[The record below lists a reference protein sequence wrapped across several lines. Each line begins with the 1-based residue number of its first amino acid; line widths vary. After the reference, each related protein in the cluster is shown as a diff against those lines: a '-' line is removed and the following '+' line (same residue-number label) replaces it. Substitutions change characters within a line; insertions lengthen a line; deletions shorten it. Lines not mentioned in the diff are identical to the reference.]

1 MASAQAAAP
10 AFDFKPNARG
20 EDDMRAKIRENLQLT
35 MPECFIP
42 ELGEPKTGKVRDI
55 YFSGKNV
62 VMVTNDRVS
71 AFDYVLPNLIP
82 FKGQVLNAIS
92 EYTMRQTSDI
102 LPNALVENVD
112 PSVVVQRKMRNLNV
126 EWIVRGYLWGSM
138 AAAYEKGDRSFC
150 GLQVQDGLNRFQ
162 QFDSPLFTPTTKA
175 EVGHDEN
182 MTMEEVEQLVGKD
195 MAQQAKD
202 VALRLYQRG
211 AELMRQRG
219 LILIDT
225 KYEFGLDEEGR
236 LHVIDEVNTP
246 DSSRLCTVQ
255 EWETKY
261 PQIAAEMTTGQ
272 HKTVSDLLKAKPEL
286 KLKEFSKQYVRDAL
300 LEMGFDPVKDKVAP
314 KLTEEHVV
322 ECAFRYISI
331 YEQVTGQRFK
341 FPSMHVEPAKRIIMN
356 LQRAGII
363 SGGFV
368 AIMAGSDSDMP
379 HLETIKKELTKLKI
393 PSQIRICSAHKQP
406 GRLEALLALYNKS
419 TEPMLIVGCAGGTDA
434 LSGTAS
440 YLSRH
445 PVISC
450 PPDGMNNTCL
460 TNPPGSSNGYIM
472 KPANVAKFAAQFFS
486 HCCPQ
491 IAAALDASIAEKIR
505 KLEQADEEL
514 LKKARTA

>member
-1 MASAQAAAP
+1 MAAA
-10 AFDFKPNARG
+10 AQTAKKGATCSAA
-20 EDDMRAKIRENLQLT
+20 EETATKAKIREYLNLT
-35 MPECFIP
+35 MPECLIP
-42 ELGEPKTGKVRDI
+42 ELGEQKKGKVRDI
-55 YFSGKNV
+55 YFSGENV

-71 AFDYVLPNLIP
+71 AFDYILPNLIP
-82 FKGQVLNAIS
+82 FKGQVLNMIS
-92 EYTMRQTSDI
+92 EWAFSKTRDI
-102 LPNALVENVD
+102 VPNALVENVD
-112 PSVVVQRKMRNLNV
+112 GSVVVQRKMKNLNV

-138 AAAYEKGDRSFC
+138 AAAYEKGDRTFC
-150 GLQVQDGLNRFQ
+150 GLSVPDGLNRFQ
-162 QFDSPLFTPTTKA
+162 KFASPLFTPTTKA

-182 MTMEEVEQLVGKD
+182 MTMEEVEKLVGKE
-195 MAQQAKD
+195 MAAKAKEI
-202 VALRLYQRG
+202 ALKLYQRG
-211 AELMRQRG
+211 SELMRQRG

-225 KYEFGLDEEGR
+225 KYEFGLDDKGC

-246 DSSRLCTVQ
+246 DSSRLCTIE

-261 PQIAAEMTTGQ
+261 PKIASEMATGKY
-272 HKTVSDLLKAKPEL
+272 KTVSDVLKAKPEL
-286 KLKEFSKQYVRDAL
+286 KMKEFSKQYVRDAL
-300 LEMGFDPVKDKVAP
+300 LEMGFDPTKDKTAP
-314 KLTEEHVV
+314 KLSDDQVV
-322 ECAFRYISI
+322 ECAYRYIRI
-331 YEQVTGQRFK
+331 YEQITGQTFV
-341 FPSMHVEPAKRIIMN
+341 FPEAKMEVSKRVVMN

-363 SGGFV
+363 QGGFV

-379 HLETIKKELTKLKI
+379 HLESIKKELAKFKI

-406 GRLEALLALYNKS
+406 GRLEAVIAHYNKS

-472 KPANVAKFAAQFFS
+472 KPANVAKFAAQFLAHS
-486 HCCPQ
+486 CPAV
-491 IAAALDASIAEKIR
+491 AAALDASIAEKIR
-505 KLEQADEEL
+505 KLEQADEQL